1 MYLKIENRKIHY
13 KKLGKG
19 KPILFVHG
27 WGGNLYS
34 LHAVALLASK
44 NYTAILLDLPGF
56 GKSDNPPAHWGVEG
70 YAEIVNKFCKQLK
83 LIKPY
88 YVGHSFGGELG
99 IYLAA
104 HYPNL
109 IDKLIISNSSYKRER
124 KISRLAR
131 LFKSFPRN
139 KFILLKTLEP
149 YIKKIYYKLFH
160 KESDLIKYP
169 HLESNFRKIIT
180 QDLTPETKQI
190 HTNTLLLWGEDD
202 TMTPVIWG
210 YELKK
215 SIPGSILKVFPKVRH
230 NLPLMYPNE
239 VWTEIKIFLK
249 N

>member
-1 MYLKIENRKIHY
+1 MFVKIENRKIHY
-13 KKLGKG
+13 KKMGAG

-27 WGGNLYS
+27 WGGTLYS

-44 NYTAILLDLPGF
+44 QYCAILIDLPGF
-56 GKSDNPPAHWGVEG
+56 GKSDNPPPHWGVEG
-70 YAEIVNKFCKQLK
+70 YAEIINKFCQELK
-83 LIKPY
+83 LMKPH

-104 HYPNL
+104 HYPAL
-109 IDKLIISNSSYKRER
+109 IDKLIISNSSFKRER

-131 LFKSFPRN
+131 LLKTFPRN
-139 KFILLKTLEP
+139 KFIILKTLEP
-149 YIKKIYYKLFH
+149 HIKKLYYKLFH

-169 HLESNFRKIIT
+169 HLETNFRKIIT
-180 QDLTPETKQI
+180 QDLTQETTRI
-190 HTNTLLLWGEDD
+190 TADTLLLWGEDD

-215 SIPGSILKVFPKVRH
+215 TIPGSILKVFPKVRH
-230 NLPLMYPNE
+230 NLPILYPQE
-239 VWTEIKIFLK
+239 VWNEIKTFLT